1 MPVNVPVLM
10 LSVDLR
16 SDTITKPTPGML
28 DAMLSAS
35 TGDDVFGEDP
45 TVAELERR
53 VAHLFGKEA
62 GLFCPSGT
70 MTNQIALKV
79 LTRPQ
84 EELICDQSS
93 HVYLYEGGGAAFN
106 SGLSVWLLNGDRGR
120 LRSEEIRDAIRPEN
134 VHYPRT
140 SLVALENTHNRGG
153 GSIYEISEME
163 AIRKVCDEHH
173 LGLHLDGAR
182 IFNALAEADYSAPQ
196 VGQLFDTISVCLS
209 KGLGA
214 PVGSVLTASKALI
227 NEARRVRKVMGGGMR
242 QAGYLAAAGIYAL
255 DHHIKRLRDDH
266 RRARQLENILKSLSF
281 IEEVVPVQT
290 NIVVSRLSGQIPTEQ
305 FLNLLETNHIKA
317 VAFGKQQIRM
327 VTHLDFNDEMLAY
340 VEKTLKQ
347 F

>member
-1 MPVNVPVLM
+1 MSGNIPVPM
-10 LSVDLR
+10 LTVDLR

-28 DAMLSAS
+28 DAMMSAS

-45 TVAELERR
+45 TVSQLERK
-53 VAHLFGKEA
+53 VADLFGKEA

-79 LTRPQ
+79 LTLPQ
-84 EELICDQSS
+84 EEMICDQTS

-120 LRSEEIRDAIRPEN
+120 LRADDIRDAIRADN
-134 VHYPRT
+134 IHYPRT
-140 SLVALENTHNRGG
+140 SLAVLENTHNRGG
-153 GSIYEISEME
+153 GSIYDIREIE
-163 AIRKVCDEHH
+163 AIRKVCDDHH
-173 LGLHLDGAR
+173 LALHLDGAR
-182 IFNALAEADYSAPQ
+182 IYNALAEVDYSALQ
-196 VGQLFDTISVCLS
+196 VGKLFDTVSVCLS

-214 PVGSVLTASKALI
+214 PVGSVLVASKALI
-227 NEARRVRKVMGGGMR
+227 REARRIRKVMGGGMR

-255 DHHIKRLRDDH
+255 DHHINRLKDDH
-266 RRARQLENILKSLSF
+266 RRARLLENMLQSLPF

-290 NIVVSRLSGQIPTEQ
+290 NIVVSRLSDQMPTEK
-305 FLNLLETNHIKA
+305 FLNLLAAKDIKA
-317 VAFGKQQIRM
+317 VVFGKQQIRM
-327 VTHLDFNDEMLAY
+327 VTHLDFKDEMLEY